1 MSTTVRV
8 NDETHERLAA
18 LADTT
23 GRRMNTIVEE
33 AVAAYEA
40 DAFWEAF
47 HAGYDRLAENSE
59 QWTEIETERTGE
71 APALAD
77 QLDGS

>member
-8 NDETHERLAA
+8 NDETHERLVA

-47 HAGYDRLAENSE
+47 RAGYERLAEDSE
-59 QWTEIETERTGE
+59 QWAAVQAERTGE
-71 APALAD
+71 AAALAD
-77 QLDGS
+77 RFDGS